1 MSTRRSGCG
10 CLPII
15 GIISALAIAGGYAV
29 KKGWHQLLIGQ
40 NLTPISGAKVIPDEA
55 ILTGFISTKTN
66 HWQQLENLGLNET
79 TTIIQQATTEIDRE
93 LTSLNL
99 DYESDI
105 QPWLGN
111 AMLAI
116 VPDRQNVSQQNTLVV
131 LGIKNPI
138 NAYNFLKKV
147 KTAEKD
153 NLESVEYQGIKINIT
168 TDRQGDK
175 TNLALL
181 GNKIVIS
188 DEVTAIE
195 QAIDTYRGEPSFAS
209 VTENQIA
216 LKQPLKLKNNL
227 VNIYLTD
234 YNRLLTNGWGQTSS
248 SQEKLARLQPIVSVV
263 LGIGV
268 EEKQLNLQS
277 FTQLNPNFV
286 VAESQPITNKIV
298 NKFPEETIAFISGQ
312 GINDFWSSMVTI
324 GEQDRDF
331 ASIINGVRDST
342 RWVSGLDLDRDIFS
356 WMDGEF
362 AVGIVATKQP
372 VIPELNL
379 RLGTVFLL
387 ESSDRDTATNT
398 LNSLNNVV
406 QQQLGIISQTKQLKQ
421 QTVNQLLV
429 PYSNTGITYGWLDN
443 KNLLFT
449 VGNDVFES
457 IDNSTQTSLA
467 KSSDFQELARE
478 LPSKNQS
485 YFYFNIDKA
494 LTQIKQIPGFPI
506 DYNSETLMVLESIQ
520 SVGAASKMIDNNTSQ
535 TDMVVLF
542 K

>member
-15 GIISALAIAGGYAV
+15 GIIGALAIAGGYAV

-40 NLTPISGAKVIPDEA
+40 KLTPISGAKVIPDEA
-55 ILTGFISTKTN
+55 ILTGFISTETN
-66 HWQQLENLGLNET
+66 HWQQLENLGLDET

-93 LTSLNL
+93 LTELNL
-99 DYESDI
+99 DYEEDI
-105 QPWLGN
+105 QSWLGN

-116 VPDRQNVSQQNTLVV
+116 VPETPNLDRQNTLVV

-138 NAYNFLKKV
+138 NAYKFLKKV

-153 NLESVEYQGIKINIT
+153 NLESVEYQGIKINIV

-234 YNRLLTNGWGQTSS
+234 YNNLLTNSWGQSS
-248 SQEKLARLQPIVSVV
+248 SQAKLARLQPVESIV

-268 EEKQLNLQS
+268 EEKQLKLKS
-277 FTQLNPNFV
+277 FTELNPNLI
-286 VAESQPITNKIV
+286 VAESKPITNKIA

-312 GINDFWSSMVTI
+312 GISDFWSSMVTI
-324 GEQDRDF
+324 SEQDRDF
-331 ASIINGVRDST
+331 NSLIDGVRNST
-342 RWVSGLDLDRDIFS
+342 RWVTGLDLDRDVFS

-362 AVGIVATKQP
+362 AFGIVPTKQP

-387 ESSDRDTATNT
+387 ESSDRNTATNT
-398 LNSLNNVV
+398 LNALNKIL
-406 QQQLGIISQTKQLKQ
+406 QQQLGIISQTKQLQK

-478 LPSKNQS
+478 LPRKNQS
-485 YFYFNIDKA
+485 YFYFNVDKA
-494 LTQIKQIPGFPI
+494 LTQIKQIPGLPI

>member
-1 MSTRRSGCG
+1 MNTRRSGCG

-15 GIISALAIAGGYAV
+15 GIIGALAIAGGYAI

-55 ILTGFISTKTN
+55 ILTGFISTETN
-66 HWQQLENLGLNET
+66 HWQQLENLGLDET

-99 DYESDI
+99 DYEEDI
-105 QPWLGN
+105 QSWLGN

-116 VPDRQNVSQQNTLVV
+116 VPETQNLDRQNTLVV

-138 NAYNFLKKV
+138 NAYKFFKKV
-147 KTAEKD
+147 KAAEKD
-153 NLESVEYQGIKINIT
+153 NLEFIEYQSIKINVV

-209 VTENQIA
+209 VKENQIA

-234 YNRLLTNGWGQTSS
+234 YNRLLTNGWGQSSS
-248 SQEKLARLQPIVSVV
+248 SQEKLARLQPIESIV

-268 EEKQLNLQS
+268 NDKQLKLKS
-277 FTQLNPNFV
+277 FTKLNQNFV
-286 VAESQPITNKIV
+286 VAKSKPITNKIA

-312 GINDFWSSMVTI
+312 GINSFWSSMVTI

-331 ASIINGVRDST
+331 
-342 RWVSGLDLDRDIFS
+342 
-356 WMDGEF
+356 
-362 AVGIVATKQP
+362 
-372 VIPELNL
+372 
-379 RLGTVFLL
+379 
-387 ESSDRDTATNT
+387 
-398 LNSLNNVV
+398 
-406 QQQLGIISQTKQLKQ
+406 
-421 QTVNQLLV
+421 
-429 PYSNTGITYGWLDN
+429 
-443 KNLLFT
+443 
-449 VGNDVFES
+449 
-457 IDNSTQTSLA
+457 
-467 KSSDFQELARE
+467 
-478 LPSKNQS
+478 
-485 YFYFNIDKA
+485 
-494 LTQIKQIPGFPI
+494 
-506 DYNSETLMVLESIQ
+506 
-520 SVGAASKMIDNNTSQ
+520 
-535 TDMVVLF
+535 
-542 K
+542 

>member
-15 GIISALAIAGGYAV
+15 GIIGALAIAGGYAI

-40 NLTPISGAKVIPDEA
+40 NLTPISGAKIIPDEA
-55 ILTGFISTKTN
+55 ILTGFISTETN

-93 LTSLNL
+93 LTELNL
-99 DYESDI
+99 DYEEDI
-105 QPWLGN
+105 QSWLGN

-116 VPDRQNVSQQNTLVV
+116 VPETQNLARQNTLIV

-138 NAYNFLKKV
+138 NAYKFFKKV

-153 NLESVEYQGIKINIT
+153 NLEFIEYQGIKINVV

-175 TNLALL
+175 INLALL

-188 DEVTAIE
+188 DEVKAIE
-195 QAIDTYRGEPSFAS
+195 QAIDTYKGEPSFAS
-209 VTENQIA
+209 VKENQIA
-216 LKQPLKLKNNL
+216 LKQPLKLKNSL

-234 YNRLLTNGWGQTSS
+234 YNRLLTNGWGQSSS
-248 SQEKLARLQPIVSVV
+248 SQEKLARLQPIESII

-268 EEKQLNLQS
+268 DNKQLKLKS
-277 FTQLNPNFV
+277 FTELNPNFV
-286 VAESQPITNKIV
+286 VAESKPIVNKIA

-312 GINDFWSSMVTI
+312 GISDFWSSMVTI

-331 ASIINGVRDST
+331 NSLINGVRDST
-342 RWVSGLDLDRDIFS
+342 RWVTGLDLDRDIFS

-372 VIPELNL
+372 IIPELNL

-387 ESSDRDTATNT
+387 ESSDRNTANNT
-398 LNSLNNVV
+398 LNSLNNVL

-429 PYSNTGITYGWLDN
+429 PYSNTGVTYGWLDN

-449 VGNDVFES
+449 VGNNVFES

-478 LPSKNQS
+478 LPRKNQS
-485 YFYFNIDKA
+485 YFYFNVDKA
-494 LTQIKQIPGFPI
+494 LTQVEQIPGLSI
-506 DYNSETLMVLESIQ
+506 DYNSETLMFLESIK
-520 SVGAASKMIDNNTSQ
+520 SIGAASKMINNNTTR